1 MSGEDVP
8 ELFSQ
13 GAMKVVSQTNARG
26 SGEESSSWPMEEWS
40 ENCVKMDNSMLD
52 P

>member
-1 MSGEDVP
+1 MLGEDAP

-26 SGEESSSWPMEEWS
+26 SGEGS
-40 ENCVKMDNSMLD
+40 
-52 P
+52 